1 MMTIHRC
8 KTTRRFLNIVITSLK
23 NKNKKTT
30 TNKQTTR
37 TVTAFYLGT
46 VIPDGEFN
54 FLSAEQSKYLAGYQP
69 LTYLETER
77 NNCER

>member
-23 NKNKKTT
+23 NKNKKQQQ

-54 FLSAEQSKYLAGYQP
+54 FLSA
-69 LTYLETER
+69 
-77 NNCER
+77 